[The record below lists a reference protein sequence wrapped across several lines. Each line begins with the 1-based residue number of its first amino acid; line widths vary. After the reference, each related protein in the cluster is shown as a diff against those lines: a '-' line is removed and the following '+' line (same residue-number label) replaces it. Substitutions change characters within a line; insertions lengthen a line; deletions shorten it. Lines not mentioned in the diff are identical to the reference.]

1 MPGPGQHLV
10 LLRGGARAGRGTSF
24 VFASPPRCPTPFFPL
39 PLASP
44 GLRRRAE
51 QRRLLTQAAG
61 CRVTEGLRRLV
72 QALQLHRLELEMQR
86 GELLLTQTAVQA
98 ARAGCVDRY
107 SSAPVGCS
115 SPSPFGA
122 IEQFN
127 LCGEQLPGAGR
138 WQLMRWRF
146 ARFMASADR
155 VAFKQ
160 FLASAPS

>member
-1 MPGPGQHLV
+1 MV